1 MSLFPARA
9 ITHSGPEKICWNLP
23 STFNQPAKNTY
34 SICIYSIYIYIYNLS
49 CSCRSNVYLFLHY
62 PDLRMSSNDKIHSAQ
77 SWFPKL
83 RNVRRISKK
92 NLKTGK
98 ILCTTSDIKSVKG
111 LADSKYININLPVSS
126 FQKYFSNS
134 SQE

>member
-23 STFNQPAKNTY
+23 STFNQPAKIHIQYLYLY
-34 SICIYSIYIYIYNLS
+34 SHRAFEFQKLS

-62 PDLRMSSNDKIHSAQ
+62 PDPHMNSNDKIHSAQ

-83 RNVRRISKK
+83 RNFRRISKK
-92 NLKTGK
+92 CKIGE
-98 ILCTTSDIKSVKG
+98 ILCAILAISVKG
-111 LADSKYININLPVSS
+111 LVDSKYININLPVSS
-126 FQKYFSNS
+126 FQKYFSNLN
-134 SQE
+134 QE